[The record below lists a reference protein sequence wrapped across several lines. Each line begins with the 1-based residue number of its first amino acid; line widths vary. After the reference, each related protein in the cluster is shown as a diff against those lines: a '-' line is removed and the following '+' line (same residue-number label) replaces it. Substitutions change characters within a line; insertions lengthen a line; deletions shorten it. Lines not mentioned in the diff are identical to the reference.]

1 MVNFSLSPEQKV
13 LRSGVRDFARNV
25 LSTAP
30 KLYNH
35 LTTQTTRF
43 RSTLPIYQSAVSAG
57 LVKGQV
63 PVPYGGASASMLD
76 AAIVVEELY
85 AVEPSTAITI
95 LGTGLGLTP
104 LILAGNEEQRERLLT
119 PFTKLEGER
128 LASFVHSEPG
138 GTANWLRKGSTG
150 LQTTAYKDGDE
161 WVINGEK
168 LWTTNSG
175 GWDSRGADVQCVV
188 CRQGSPNEPQDTEAD
203 PSSLILILIVT
214 RGDIANN
221 ESGAYEVLS
230 DPELGGHKS
239 SSGPHTRFTNLRVP
253 AANLL
258 AEPGKGAQLVEKTFG
273 MSAAIVGA
281 MCVGIMRHAF
291 EAALLFCKTNACGG
305 TEPIIEKQSV
315 ADRLIDVKMKIEAA
329 RALTWKAMCVLE
341 SKEEALGWEERLEM
355 ALEAKVWCS
364 DMAPKA
370 VIECMS
376 VVGIRAYA
384 EDMPFSRLLQDA
396 SCLPLFDG
404 GNVGV
409 RRRQIE
415 KILQK
420 SDYEPWAATFNS

>member
-1 MVNFSLSPEQKV
+1 
-13 LRSGVRDFARNV
+13 
-25 LSTAP
+25 
-30 KLYNH
+30 
-35 LTTQTTRF
+35 
-43 RSTLPIYQSAVSAG
+43 
-57 LVKGQV
+57 
-63 PVPYGGASASMLD
+63 MLD
-76 AAIVVEELY
+76 AAILVEELY
-85 AVEPSTAITI
+85 AVEPSTALTI

-104 LILAGNEEQRERLLT
+104 LILAGNEEQRERLLA
-119 PFTKLEGER
+119 PFTRREGER
-128 LASFVHSEPG
+128 LAAFVHSEPG
-138 GTANWLRKGSTG
+138 GTANWLRKGSLG
-150 LQTTAYKDGDE
+150 LQTTAYQDGYE
-161 WVINGEK
+161 WVVNGEK

-188 CRQGSPNEPQDTEAD
+188 CRQGRPASRQETAAD
-203 PSSLILILIVT
+203 PSSHILMLIIT
-214 RGDIANN
+214 REDIANN
-221 ESGAYEVLS
+221 EPGAYEVLS

-239 SSGPHTRFTNLRVP
+239 TSGPHTRFTNLRVP

-258 AEPGKGAQLVEKTFG
+258 SEPGEGAELVEKTFG

-291 EAALLFCKTNACGG
+291 EVALLFCKSNACGG

-341 SKEEALGWEERLEM
+341 SQEQSLGWEQRLEI

-364 DMAPKA
+364 DIASKA

-396 SCLPLFDG
+396 ACLPLFDG

-415 KILQK
+415 RILQK
-420 SDYEPWAATFNS
+420 SDYKPWAASFNS